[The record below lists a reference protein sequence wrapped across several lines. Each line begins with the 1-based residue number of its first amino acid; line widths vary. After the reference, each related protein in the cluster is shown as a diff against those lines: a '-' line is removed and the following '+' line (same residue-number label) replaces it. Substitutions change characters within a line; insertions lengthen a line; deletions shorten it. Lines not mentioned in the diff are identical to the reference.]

1 VRTSTVESLWRL
13 EPTGPRRFEGW
24 CRDGAPGRVYGGQ
37 VVAQA
42 LAAAFTDIAVG
53 WWPESLHAYF
63 VREGRSSG
71 PIEYAVDGGDDDN
84 VRFRRVTATQG
95 YEPVL
100 ILETAFSDPAN
111 WPSLPAPPEFLD
123 PGDDLVGWTPDDA
136 DDAAWLDERNSRM
149 RLAFRFGD
157 EPNILTARRGGT
169 SPGQTFWF
177 RTSELLPDEARHH
190 ACALAYASDLFLV
203 STGLAVHGIGH
214 REGIQA
220 ASIDHAVWFHRP
232 LRADTWVRNEQTSLT
247 SAGGR
252 GLCSGRITDRGGEL
266 VATIRQEVLL
276 RFEG

>member
-1 VRTSTVESLWRL
+1 VESLWRL

-24 CRDGAPGRVYGGQ
+24 CRDGAPGRVFGGQ

-42 LAAAFTDIAVG
+42 LAAAFADVEVD

-63 VREGRSSG
+63 VREGRSTG
-71 PIEYAVDGGDDDN
+71 PIEYEVDGSDEEN

-100 ILETAFSDPAN
+100 ILETAFADRDGAPT
-111 WPSLPAPPEFLD
+111 LPGPPEFLD
-123 PGDDLVGWTPDDA
+123 PGDDLVGWAPDGP
-136 DDAAWLDERNSRM
+136 DDAAWLDERTGRM
-149 RLAFRFGD
+149 RLAMRFAT
-157 EPNILTARRGGT
+157 EPNILTARKGGT

-177 RTSELLPDEARHH
+177 RTGELLPDEVRHH

-214 REGIQA
+214 RDGVQA
-220 ASIDHAVWFHRP
+220 ASIDHTVWFHRP
-232 LRADTWVRNEQTSLT
+232 LRADTWVRNEQISLT

-252 GLCSGRITDRGGEL
+252 GLCSGRITDRDGGL

-276 RFEG
+276 RTEG